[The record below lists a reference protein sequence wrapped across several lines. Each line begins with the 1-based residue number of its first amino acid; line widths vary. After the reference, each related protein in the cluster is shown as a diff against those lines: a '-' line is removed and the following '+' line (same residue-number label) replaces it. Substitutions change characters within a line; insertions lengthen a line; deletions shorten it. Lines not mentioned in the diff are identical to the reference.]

1 MPSFLLISMQSCCFL
16 SRPLQTFCIC
26 KSIFSPQRWHLRCV
40 NNTFYFTQQSCE
52 YLVDFSLR
60 KLIVPSCLF
69 MLRWA
74 VLSSVWT
81 PGFQTPSRAS
91 LWLWLEDCW
100 CKLCFLTCLC
110 MCINWML
117 CVRKSKRTQS
127 GSWFLLVLLYLI
139 LFYNWSFCVSQK
151 KGRSRSRHALHS
163 TFAQSEMIHLIEP
176 LTNFISSKV
185 MLVCWLLLRFSAF
198 LFTSLSLVSNIRTK
212 FSTYPTFD
220 TDSKQRERKFCPF

>member
-1 MPSFLLISMQSCCFL
+1 MQTYCFL

-74 VLSSVWT
+74 VSSSVWT
-81 PGFQTPSRAS
+81 PWFQTSSRAS

-100 CKLCFLTCLC
+100 CKLCFLTCLF
-110 MCINWML
+110 MNWIL
-117 CVRKSKRTQS
+117 CVRKSKMTRR
-127 GSWFLLVLLYLI
+127 GHDFFWFCSI
-139 LFYNWSFCVSQK
+139 LSYFAIDLSVSHRGK
-151 KGRSRSRHALHS
+151 VGVDLGML
-163 TFAQSEMIHLIEP
+163 FIPP
-176 LTNFISSKV
+176 LPRVKWYI
-185 MLVCWLLLRFSAF
+185 WLNR
-198 LFTSLSLVSNIRTK
+198 
-212 FSTYPTFD
+212 
-220 TDSKQRERKFCPF
+220 